1 MKSPFFFCCLGIDLS
16 CRENFKHGAHKSAKQ
31 AVLHKNSPLKVPGGY
46 YSDNE
51 RMMGDL

>member
-1 MKSPFFFCCLGIDLS
+1 MKSPFFCCLGIDRS
-16 CRENFKHGAHKSAKQ
+16 CRENIKHGAHKSAKQ
-31 AVLHKNSPLKVPGGY
+31 AVLHKNPPLKVPGGC